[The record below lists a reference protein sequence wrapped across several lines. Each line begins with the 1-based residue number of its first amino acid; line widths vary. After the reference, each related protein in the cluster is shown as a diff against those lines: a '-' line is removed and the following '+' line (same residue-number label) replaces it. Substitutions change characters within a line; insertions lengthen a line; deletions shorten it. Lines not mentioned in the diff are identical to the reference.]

1 MTDIRVTFFSIPL
14 ISFISNSLIQLQRM
28 YHIHLSSSPISRE
41 GENPLRQEAL
51 TEISTRPGY
60 AVALLSLIMLLQ
72 RRYLL
77 LLERPGGRPES
88 RSIN

>member
-1 MTDIRVTFFSIPL
+1 MYHHRPHPPIFLFFSDLGRKIPHVRKRL
-14 ISFISNSLIQLQRM
+14 PKF
-28 YHIHLSSSPISRE
+28 
-41 GENPLRQEAL
+41 PLVQGHE
-51 TEISTRPGY
+51 SG

-77 LLERPGGRPES
+77 LLERAAGRGRPES

>member
-1 MTDIRVTFFSIPL
+1 
-14 ISFISNSLIQLQRM
+14 M